1 MPLRSRATSPGARRG
16 GEPLRKRL
24 EALGESWLELEAS
37 VNDARAIATGALRLL
52 GEGGAPA
59 PELVEAVRAAAAAV
73 RTIDPEEARA
83 TADAARVAAA
93 RAREQDASLG
103 ASVVAVGVISV
114 AEHALRAAA
123 AREAASVS

>member
-1 MPLRSRATSPGARRG
+1 
-16 GEPLRKRL
+16 
-24 EALGESWLELEAS
+24 
-37 VNDARAIATGALRLL
+37 
-52 GEGGAPA
+52 
-59 PELVEAVRAAAAAV
+59 LVEAVRAAAAAV